1 MVFVA
6 WKMRRFKVYEKREE
20 KMKGSQ
26 SEDLGLAEAV
36 EQFKYFMRKKYEMD
50 KEKSSGGAVMK
61 KYVSPCGME
70 MDEDIFAIMMERDPW
85 LCKSVR
91 DGDG

>member
-6 WKMRRFKVYEKREE
+6 WKMRRFKTSSKQETGGE

-36 EQFKYFMRKKYEMD
+36 EQFKYFMRKKYEAD
-50 KEKSSGGAVMK
+50 KEKSSGGE
-61 KYVSPCGME
+61 GM
-70 MDEDIFAIMMERDPW
+70 R
-85 LCKSVR
+85 R